1 MRNRVRD
8 ADLSGAEPDARAA
21 SQFAPGLKPS
31 YRIREFTGAY
41 LHFHGFA
48 APLGESATTMKLS
61 VTMDSTNRHNAKLLA
76 AVIGGSAVVTMGALA
91 MGNHQQPTGTEN
103 VAVGRMTMA
112 ATTTASGKDDTV
124 EATSMAV
131 PVIKG
136 PAPLPT
142 EEQAAE

>member
-1 MRNRVRD
+1 
-8 ADLSGAEPDARAA
+8 
-21 SQFAPGLKPS
+21 
-31 YRIREFTGAY
+31 
-41 LHFHGFA
+41 
-48 APLGESATTMKLS
+48 
-61 VTMDSTNRHNAKLLA
+61 MDSNNRNKAKLLA

-91 MGNHQQPTGTEN
+91 MSIHQQPTGTQN

-124 EATSMAV
+124 VATSMAV

-136 PAPLPT
+136 PAPLPK

>member
-1 MRNRVRD
+1 MN
-8 ADLSGAEPDARAA
+8 
-21 SQFAPGLKPS
+21 
-31 YRIREFTGAY
+31 
-41 LHFHGFA
+41 
-48 APLGESATTMKLS
+48 
-61 VTMDSTNRHNAKLLA
+61 STNRNKAKLLA
-76 AVIGGSAVVTMGALA
+76 AVVGGSAVVAMGALT
-91 MGNHQQPTGTEN
+91 MSIHQHPSSTDN

-136 PAPLPT
+136 PAPLPA

>member
-1 MRNRVRD
+1 
-8 ADLSGAEPDARAA
+8 
-21 SQFAPGLKPS
+21 
-31 YRIREFTGAY
+31 
-41 LHFHGFA
+41 
-48 APLGESATTMKLS
+48 
-61 VTMDSTNRHNAKLLA
+61 MDSNNRNKAKLLA

-91 MGNHQQPTGTEN
+91 MSTHQQPTGTQN

-124 EATSMAV
+124 VATSMAV

-142 EEQAAE
+142 EEEAAE